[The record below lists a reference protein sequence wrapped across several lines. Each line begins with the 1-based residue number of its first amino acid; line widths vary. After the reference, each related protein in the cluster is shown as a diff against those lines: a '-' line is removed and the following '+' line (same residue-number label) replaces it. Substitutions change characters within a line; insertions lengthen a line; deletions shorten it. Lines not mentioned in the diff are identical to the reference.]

1 MSMITEDHRK
11 QLLKKKPLVWATIIP
26 TRTTKP
32 VVSLH
37 TQASHAKNAVSA
49 TSPVNAYARGLRY
62 MRERGG
68 HPVGEA
74 EVYELVDGE
83 WVLRWYISDG
93 TYPNELP
100 WKN

>member
-1 MSMITEDHRK
+1 MTDITEKHRE

-32 VVSLH
+32 VVALH
-37 TQASHAKNAVSA
+37 TQAGHAKNAVQA
-49 TSPVNAYARGLRY
+49 TSPKNAYARGLTY

-68 HPVGEA
+68 SPVGEA

-83 WVLRWYISDG
+83 WVLRWYVADG
-93 TYPNELP
+93 TYPDELP
-100 WKN
+100 WRL